1 MVPGWWN
8 LQPSPMK
15 RQENVEN
22 SIHLHEVLMVPAV
35 NLQGCMLKIPW
46 KKKECHSS
54 WTNSWAKKK
63 APADRKH
70 AGAGIQKQCPTRMVL
85 HLMSLNRRLAF
96 SSLPWLWIS
105 TTPPNW
111 GPIIEIRW
119 PNDGHQP
126 TNEILVPSDSWHETS
141 KPKFSPS
148 CFWQWP
154 SPFFSKASLTK
165 RGVWDWRVFCGAGG
179 RKTSS
184 VHELVN
190 SESSVLFWGWI
201 Y

>member
-1 MVPGWWN
+1 M
-8 LQPSPMK
+8 
-15 RQENVEN
+15 E
-22 SIHLHEVLMVPAV
+22 
-35 NLQGCMLKIPW
+35 
-46 KKKECHSS
+46 KKECHSS
-54 WTNSWAKKK
+54 WTKSWAKKK

-85 HLMSLNRRLAF
+85 HLMSLNRRLGF
-96 SSLPWLWIS
+96 SSLPWLCIS
-105 TTPPNW
+105 TTHQIDG

-126 TNEILVPSDSWHETS
+126 TNEILVPSESWHETL

-154 SPFFSKASLTK
+154 SPFFFKASLTK
-165 RGVWDWRVFCGAGG
+165 RVCEIGEFSAVRG

-184 VHELVN
+184 VYELVT